1 MENNSNIENEDKS
14 NSTKNNDIS
23 YPSAE
28 IFLQIT
34 KSEYDIERNRKTSV
48 ENRTMAFIA
57 FVGSLF
63 FYVLGNSNYVNNI
76 FRWIR
81 YENFNQ
87 YQLLVLI
94 ADVIIKIICM
104 IALIY
109 AVRCFIKVMS
119 VDKYQCFPIEY
130 FLNETKRNKEYM
142 LQALGKKYCDVI
154 LQNRKNNQNKT
165 GYYCQGLK
173 SLIVSV
179 AILIIDVVFI
189 NVAGL

>member
-1 MENNSNIENEDKS
+1 MENNSNIENDDKS

-28 IFLQIT
+28 IFLQIA

-63 FYVLGNSNYVNNI
+63 FYVLGNSDYVTNI
-76 FRWIR
+76 FCWIR

-94 ADVIIKIICM
+94 VATNIKLICM
-104 IALIY
+104 IALMY

-119 VDKYQCFPIEY
+119 VNVYQCFPIED
-130 FLNETKRNKEYM
+130 FLNKTKCNKEHM
-142 LQALGKKYCDVI
+142 MQAVGKKYCDVI

-165 GYYCQGLK
+165 DYYYKGLK
-173 SLIVSV
+173 SLMICVV
-179 AILIIDVVFI
+179 ILIIDVVFI
-189 NVAGL
+189 NFAGL

>member
-1 MENNSNIENEDKS
+1 MENNSNIENKDKS

-76 FRWIR
+76 FCWIR

-87 YQLLVLI
+87 YQLLVLTVAI
-94 ADVIIKIICM
+94 IIKFICV

-119 VDKYQCFPIEY
+119 VNAYQCFPIED
-130 FLNETKRNKEYM
+130 FLNKTNCNKEYM
-142 LQALGKKYCDVI
+142 SLALGKKYCDII
-154 LQNRKNNQNKT
+154 LQNRKNNQNKID
-165 GYYCQGLK
+165 YYYKGLK
-173 SLIVSV
+173 SLIVSAV
-179 AILIIDVVFI
+179 ILMIDVVFI
-189 NVAGL
+189 SVAGL

>member
-63 FYVLGNSNYVNNI
+63 FYVLGNSKYVNNI
-76 FRWIR
+76 FCWIR

-87 YQLLVLI
+87 YQLLVLTVAI
-94 ADVIIKIICM
+94 IIKFICM
-104 IALIY
+104 MALIY

-119 VDKYQCFPIEY
+119 VNVYQCFPIEN
-130 FLNETKRNKEYM
+130 FLNKTNCNKEHM
-142 LQALGKKYCDVI
+142 SLALGKKYCDII
-154 LQNRKNNQNKT
+154 LQNRKNNQNKIN
-165 GYYCQGLK
+165 YYYKGLK
-173 SLIVSV
+173 SLIVSA

-189 NVAGL
+189 SIAGL